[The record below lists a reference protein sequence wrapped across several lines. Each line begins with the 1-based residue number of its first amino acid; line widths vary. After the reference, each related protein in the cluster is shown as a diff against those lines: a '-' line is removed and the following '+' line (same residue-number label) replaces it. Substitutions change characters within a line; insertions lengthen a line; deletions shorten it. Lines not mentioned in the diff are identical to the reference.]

1 MKIRRLCVF
10 CGSRAGT
17 RPEYADA
24 ARELGQRMARDGVE
38 LVFGGGKVGLM
49 GILADSVLA
58 HGGTAIGII
67 PRGLL
72 DREVGH
78 TGLTRLEVVQTMHE
92 RKARMAELADGF
104 VALPGGYGTYEEICE
119 VVTWA
124 QLGIHYKPCVLIDI
138 AGYWQPLIAQIDA
151 GVREGFVDP
160 AMRSLLLS
168 AGSLDE
174 LAERLASFEP
184 ASVQRWMALRET

>member
-1 MKIRRLCVF
+1 MTMRRLCVF
-10 CGSRAGT
+10 CGSRSGV
-17 RPEYADA
+17 RPEYAQL
-24 ARELGQRMARDGVE
+24 ARVLGRRMAEQRIE

-49 GILADSVLA
+49 GILADSVLE
-58 HGGTAIGII
+58 HGGSAVGII

-72 DREVGH
+72 EREVGH

-104 VALPGGYGTYEEICE
+104 VALPGGYGTFEEICE

-124 QLGIHYKPCVLIDI
+124 QLGIHFKPCVLVDV

-160 AMRSLLLS
+160 AMRSLLTS
-168 AGSLDE
+168 AATLDQ
-174 LAERLASFEP
+174 LFAQLDQFRP
-184 ASVQRWMALRET
+184 APVQRWMGLRES

>member
-58 HGGTAIGII
+58 SGGTAIGII

-124 QLGIHYKPCVLIDI
+124 QLGIHHKPCVLLDV
-138 AGYWQPLIAQIDA
+138 AGYWQPLIAQIDS

-168 AGSLDE
+168 AGSLNE
-174 LAERLASFEP
+174 LGECLARFEP